1 MKIRTAILCA
11 HLLFALPLFARES
24 TDVIVMRNGD
34 HFTGTIKALYGGVLY
49 VGIPYIIQ
57 TVSIDW
63 TKVARL
69 ESNQL
74 FIVKTEDGSVYNGTL
89 SSVESAAGRPIEIR
103 VTEPMDATIETLA
116 EPNRA
121 TTGKTAEA
129 NRGTTGKTSEPNRGA
144 TSGRTVSLDSERI
157 TGVTQTSEKFFQRFT
172 GGLGGGSIYSKG
184 NESFQY
190 SLSGLIAYPRER
202 WGAQLGI
209 SSNLSAN
216 SGTSTST
223 RNQLTFQGFHLLPK
237 VNYFAGGFDGF
248 LQSAEQGISRQN
260 TLGGGIGYY
269 LKNNNHA
276 TVSILGGVAWQST
289 NYTPTVSAI
298 ASQNLT
304 TALIDANVKL
314 FKFNKTNLDFNVIL
328 LPALSDPGRIYTAVT
343 TSYYIKITG
352 NLSWNLTFYGNWDNK
367 PPSNL
372 PGSDYGTT
380 SGLSWTFGSSLRTA
394 PNSMQ

>member
-34 HFTGTIKALYGGVLY
+34 HITGTIKALYGGVLY
-49 VGIPYIIQ
+49 FGIPYIIQ
-57 TVSIDW
+57 TVSVDW
-63 TKVARL
+63 TKVARV
-69 ESNQL
+69 ESTQL
-74 FIVKTEDGSVYNGTL
+74 FIVKTEDGSVYNGTIT
-89 SSVESAAGRPIEIR
+89 SSETGPGRPIEIH
-103 VTEPMDATIETLA
+103 VTEPTDTTTKTAIETI
-116 EPNRA
+116 PDTVP
-121 TTGKTAEA
+121 TTPLETPAGKTVTL
-129 NRGTTGKTSEPNRGA
+129 NSEK
-144 TSGRTVSLDSERI
+144 I

-172 GGLGGGSIYSKG
+172 GGIGGGSIYSKG

-202 WGAQLGI
+202 WGAQLGL

-216 SGTSTST
+216 SGTNTST

-237 VNYFAGGFDGF
+237 ENYFAGGFDGF
-248 LQSAEQGISRQN
+248 LQSAEQGIARQN
-260 TLGGGIGYY
+260 TIGAGIGYFIV
-269 LKNNNHA
+269 NNNHA
-276 TVSILGGVAWQST
+276 VVSVLGGAAWQNT

-304 TALIDANVKL
+304 TALIDANAKL
-314 FKFNKTNLDFNVIL
+314 FKFNKTNLDFNLIL
-328 LPALSDPGRIYTAVT
+328 LPALSDPGRIYTAAT
-343 TSYYIKITG
+343 ASYYIKITG
-352 NLSWNLTFYGNWDNK
+352 DLSWNLTFYGNWDNK

-394 PNSMQ
+394 PSTIQ

>member
-1 MKIRTAILCA
+1 MNIRIAILCA

-24 TDVIVMRNGD
+24 TDVLVMRNGD
-34 HFTGTIKALYGGVLY
+34 HLTGTIKALYGGVLY
-49 VGIPYIIQ
+49 FSLPYVIETIS
-57 TVSIDW
+57 VDW
-63 TKVARL
+63 TKVAHL
-69 ESNQL
+69 ESKQL

-89 SSVESAAGRPIEIR
+89 SSSEAPAGRPIEIH
-103 VTEPMDATIETLA
+103 VTEPLETTP
-116 EPNRA
+116 ETPPE
-121 TTGKTAEA
+121 TTPEVTAGK
-129 NRGTTGKTSEPNRGA
+129 
-144 TSGRTVSLDSERI
+144 TVSLNSERI

-184 NESFQY
+184 NQTFQY

-202 WGAQLGI
+202 WGAQLGV
-209 SSNLSAN
+209 SSNLSAAN
-216 SGTSTST
+216 GTGTST

-248 LQSAEQGISRQN
+248 LQSAEQGIARQN

-276 TVSILGGVAWQST
+276 IVSILGGIAWQST

-314 FKFNKTNLDFNVIL
+314 FKFNKTNLDFNTIL
-328 LPALSDPGRIYTAVT
+328 LPALTDPGRIYTSAT
-343 TSYYIKITG
+343 ASYYIKITG

-380 SGLSWTFGSSLRTA
+380 TGLSWTFGSSLRTT
-394 PNSMQ
+394 PTSIQ

>member
-1 MKIRTAILCA
+1 MIIRAAILSCY
-11 HLLFALPLFARES
+11 LLFTALPLFARES
-24 TDVIVMRNGD
+24 TDVLVMRNGD
-34 HFTGTIKALYGGVLY
+34 RLTGTIKALYGGVLY
-49 VGIPYIIQ
+49 FSLPYVID
-57 TVSIDW
+57 TLSVDW
-63 TKVARL
+63 TKVAKL
-69 ESNQL
+69 ESKQL

-89 SSVESAAGRPIEIR
+89 SSSEAAAGRPIEIH
-103 VTEPMDATIETLA
+103 VTEPTET
-116 EPNRA
+116 
-121 TTGKTAEA
+121 TTEKKPETPTE
-129 NRGTTGKTSEPNRGA
+129 K
-144 TSGRTVSLDSERI
+144 TVSLNSERI

-202 WGAQLGI
+202 WGTQLGV

-276 TVSILGGVAWQST
+276 KVSILGGIAWQST
-289 NYTPTVSAI
+289 SYTPTVSAI

-314 FKFNKTNLDFNVIL
+314 FKFDKTNLDFNLIL

-343 TSYYIKITG
+343 AAYYIKITG

-367 PPSNL
+367 PPANL

-380 SGLSWTFGSSLRTA
+380 TGLSWTFGSSLRTA
-394 PNSMQ
+394 PNRVQ

>member
-34 HFTGTIKALYGGVLY
+34 HITGTIKALYGGVLY
-49 VGIPYIIQ
+49 FSIPYIIQ
-57 TVSIDW
+57 TVSVDW

-69 ESNQL
+69 ESTQL
-74 FIVKTEDGSVYNGTL
+74 FIVKTEDGSVYDGTL
-89 SSVESAAGRPIEIR
+89 TSSETGPGRPIEIH
-103 VTEPMDATIETLA
+103 VTEAPDTTTKTAIETI
-116 EPNRA
+116 PDTVP
-121 TTGKTAEA
+121 TTPLETPVGKTVTL
-129 NRGTTGKTSEPNRGA
+129 NSEK
-144 TSGRTVSLDSERI
+144 I

-172 GGLGGGSIYSKG
+172 GGIGGGSIYSKG

-202 WGAQLGI
+202 WGAQIGI

-216 SGTSTST
+216 SGTNTST

-237 VNYFAGGFDGF
+237 ENYFAGGFDGF
-248 LQSAEQGISRQN
+248 LQSAEQGIARQN

-269 LKNNNHA
+269 IVNNNHA
-276 TVSILGGVAWQST
+276 VVSVLGGIAWQST

-298 ASQNLT
+298 ATQNLT
-304 TALIDANVKL
+304 TVLIAGNVKL
-314 FKFNKTNLDFNVIL
+314 FKFNKTNLDLNAIL
-328 LPALSDPGRIYTAVT
+328 LPALSDPGRLYVSTNA
-343 TSYYIKITG
+343 SYYIKITG
-352 NLSWNLTFYGNWDNK
+352 NLSWNLSFYGNWDNQ
-367 PPSNL
+367 PPGHLS
-372 PGSDYGTT
+372 GSDYGTT

-394 PNSMQ
+394 PNSIQ

>member
-1 MKIRTAILCA
+1 MIIRAAILSCS
-11 HLLFALPLFARES
+11 LLLTLPLFARES

-34 HFTGTIKALYGGVLY
+34 RFTGTIKALYGGVLY
-49 VGIPYIIQ
+49 VGIPYIIE
-57 TVSIDW
+57 TISIDW
-63 TKVARL
+63 SKVGRI

-74 FIVKTEDGSVYNGTL
+74 FIVKTEDGSVYDGTL
-89 SSVESAAGRPIEIR
+89 SSVEAAAGRPIEIR
-103 VTEPMDATIETLA
+103 VTEPTETAAGTTA
-116 EPNRA
+116 EPNR
-121 TTGKTAEA
+121 GSS
-129 NRGTTGKTSEPNRGA
+129 GKTSEPNPGTTATPTEPNRGTA
-144 TSGRTVSLDSERI
+144 GKTVSLDSEKI

-172 GGLGGGSIYSKG
+172 GGIGGGSIYSKG

-216 SGTSTST
+216 SGTNTST
-223 RNQLTFQGFHLLPK
+223 RNQLTFQGVHLLPK
-237 VNYFAGGFDGF
+237 VNSFAGGFDGF

-276 TVSILGGVAWQST
+276 KVSILGGIAWQST
-289 NYTPTVSAI
+289 SYTPTVSAI

-314 FKFNKTNLDFNVIL
+314 FKFDKTNLDFNLIL

-343 TSYYIKITG
+343 AAYYIKITG

-380 SGLSWTFGSSLRTA
+380 SGLSWTFGSSMRTA
-394 PNSMQ
+394 PNSIQ

>member
-1 MKIRTAILCA
+1 MNIRSAILCA

-34 HFTGTIKALYGGVLY
+34 RFTGQVKALYGGVLY
-49 VGIPYIIQ
+49 VGIPYIIE
-57 TVSIDW
+57 TVSVDW

-69 ESNQL
+69 ESSQL
-74 FIVKTEDGSVYNGTL
+74 FIVRTEDGSVYNGTL
-89 SSVESAAGRPIEIR
+89 SSIEIAAGRPIEIR
-103 VTEPMDATIETLA
+103 VTEPIEATTETPT
-116 EPNRA
+116 EPNHG

-129 NRGTTGKTSEPNRGA
+129 SRGTTEVPAEPNRGTA
-144 TSGRTVSLDSERI
+144 GKTVTLNSEKI
-157 TGVTQTSEKFFQRFT
+157 TGVSQTSEKFFQRFT

-202 WGAQLGI
+202 WGAQLGV

-216 SGTSTST
+216 SGTNAST

-248 LQSAEQGISRQN
+248 LQSAEQGIARQN
-260 TLGGGIGYY
+260 TLGGGIGYFIV
-269 LKNNNHA
+269 NNNHA
-276 TVSILGGVAWQST
+276 VVSVLGGAAWQNT

-298 ASQNLT
+298 ATQNLT
-304 TALIDANVKL
+304 TALIDVNAKL
-314 FKFNKTNLDFNVIL
+314 FKFNKTNLNFNVIL
-328 LPALSDPGRIYTAVT
+328 LPALSDPGRIYTAVS

-367 PPSNL
+367 PPANL
-372 PGSDYGTT
+372 SGSDYGTT
-380 SGLSWTFGSSLRTA
+380 SGLSWTFGSSLRTS
-394 PNSMQ
+394 PSTIQ

>member
-1 MKIRTAILCA
+1 MKLRTAILCA
-11 HLLFALPLFARES
+11 YLLFALPLFARES

-34 HFTGTIKALYGGVLY
+34 RFTGTIKALYGGVLY
-49 VGIPYIIQ
+49 VGIPYIIE
-57 TVSIDW
+57 TISVDW
-63 TKVARL
+63 SKVGRI
-69 ESNQL
+69 ESSQL
-74 FIVKTEDGSVYNGTL
+74 FIVKTEDGSVYNGTI
-89 SSVESAAGRPIEIR
+89 SSVETAAGRPIEIR
-103 VTEPMDATIETLA
+103 VTEPIEATT
-116 EPNRA
+116 EPNRGK
-121 TTGKTAEA
+121 TRKTAEA
-129 NRGTTGKTSEPNRGA
+129 SRATTEIPTEPNRGTA
-144 TSGRTVSLDSERI
+144 AKTVTLNSEKV

-202 WGAQLGI
+202 WGAQLGV

-216 SGTSTST
+216 SGTSAST

-237 VNYFAGGFDGF
+237 ENYFAGGFDGF
-248 LQSAEQGISRQN
+248 LQSEEQGIARQN

-269 LKNNNHA
+269 IVNNNHA
-276 TVSILGGVAWQST
+276 VVSVLGGAAWQNT

-298 ASQNLT
+298 ATQNLT
-304 TALIDANVKL
+304 TALIDANAKL
-314 FKFNKTNLDFNVIL
+314 FKFDKTNLDLNIIL

-380 SGLSWTFGSSLRTA
+380 SGLSWTFGSSLRTS
-394 PNSMQ
+394 PTSMQ